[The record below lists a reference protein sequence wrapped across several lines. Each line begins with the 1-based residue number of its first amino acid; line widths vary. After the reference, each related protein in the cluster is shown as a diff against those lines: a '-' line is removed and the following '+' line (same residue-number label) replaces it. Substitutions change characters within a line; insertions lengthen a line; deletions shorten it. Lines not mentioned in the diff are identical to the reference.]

1 MDFNLSLRRAL
12 KTGKV
17 FLGQNSTRTCI
28 DEGRAKLVVVA
39 QNCPPEF
46 RKFLDSV
53 KGVPVH
59 VFAGSG
65 VQLGMACGKPFLSL
79 QFDGH
84 GNDAGILTRCEAY
97 LDSKGMLRW
106 WDTPARV

>member
-17 FLGQNSTRTCI
+17 FLGQNSTRACI
-28 DEGRAKLVVVA
+28 TEGKARLVVVA
-39 QNCPPEF
+39 SNCPGDF
-46 RKFLDSV
+46 RKYLETV

-65 VQLGMACGKPFLSL
+65 VQLGMACGKPFLVSALAVAEPGESDILSL
-79 QFDGH
+79 
-84 GNDAGILTRCEAY
+84 
-97 LDSKGMLRW
+97 
-106 WDTPARV
+106 ARA

>member
-28 DEGRAKLVVVA
+28 DEGKAKLVVVA

-46 RKFLDSV
+46 RKFLETV

-59 VFAGSG
+59 VYAGSG
-65 VQLGMACGKPFLSL
+65 VQLGMACGKPFLVSALAVTEPGESDILSL
-79 QFDGH
+79 
-84 GNDAGILTRCEAY
+84 
-97 LDSKGMLRW
+97 
-106 WDTPARV
+106 ARS